1 KKNEGFEKKK
11 LQESSSCSF
20 SFTQFC
26 GQCRLNRLAFSRT
39 YITEPPDDC
48 HMALVS
54 HENEERANTIGSS
67 ISVPTRFAFDG

>member
-1 KKNEGFEKKK
+1 MYGKEKV
-11 LQESSSCSF
+11 C
-20 SFTQFC
+20 
-26 GQCRLNRLAFSRT
+26 LNRLAFSRT

-67 ISVPTRFAFDG
+67 ISEPARFAFDG